1 MELSNQNRSRQ
12 IKRTFNVTGI
22 IIVLVGLILLWLKQD
37 ILVMVTAGVF
47 AVYVGVSIFANLCYV
62 SFSTANEKVLIR
74 YYPILSIMK
83 KRYDSIEFAHNLL
96 VGFQIENTMGFAD
109 LEIAIKT
116 KRGVAEYPTISLSA
130 LNKSEVE
137 QIRSTLT
144 EIMGKNRISI
154 KLKS

>member
-1 MELSNQNRSRQ
+1 MEFSNQSRSKQ
-12 IKRTFNVTGI
+12 IKRTFNIAGI
-22 IIVLVGLILLWLKQD
+22 IIVLIGLVFLWLKLD
-37 ILVMVTAGVF
+37 IMVLVTAGIF

-83 KRYDSIEFAHNLL
+83 KEYDSIEFAHNLL
-96 VGFQIENTMGFAD
+96 AGFQIQNTMGFAD

-130 LNKSEVE
+130 LSKDEIE

-144 EIMGKNRISI
+144 EILGKNKFNI

>member
-116 KRGVAEYPTISLSA
+116 KRGIAEYPTISLSA

>member
-62 SFSTANEKVLIR
+62 SFSTANEKVFIR
-74 YYPILSIMK
+74 YYQILSIMK
-83 KRYDSIEFAHNLL
+83 KSYNSIEFAHNLL
-96 VGFQIENTMGFAD
+96 VGFQVENAMGFAD
-109 LEIAIKT
+109 LE
-116 KRGVAEYPTISLSA
+116 
-130 LNKSEVE
+130 
-137 QIRSTLT
+137 
-144 EIMGKNRISI
+144 
-154 KLKS
+154 